1 MVSPPFSFA
10 RLVRPGYGEYSARAR
25 RRAWCTKRSASA
37 RLDAAFARK
46 RASRSVFTYKQ
57 SRDAQVGMT
66 RTTQWKELH
75 SRGSAEEGHLHSLLF
90 LWLLASS
97 MCFVLNSLALGGRS
111 LYCSL
116 GAEMDLHALRY
127 SCQCCVLVLF
137 AARLRANQLSY
148 GVPLGCVELPSI
160 VDIYRRRRV
169 LPWSIALLNILA
181 TITPTTQNVI

>member
-75 SRGSAEEGHLHSLLF
+75 SRGSAEEGHLHSLPF

-97 MCFVLNSLALGGRS
+97 MFFVLNSLALGGRS

-116 GAEMDLHALRY
+116 GAEMDLHALHY
-127 SCQCCVLVLF
+127 
-137 AARLRANQLSY
+137 LSVVCSSY
-148 GVPLGCVELPSI
+148 LPLASVPINSHMVFS
-160 VDIYRRRRV
+160 
-169 LPWSIALLNILA
+169 
-181 TITPTTQNVI
+181 